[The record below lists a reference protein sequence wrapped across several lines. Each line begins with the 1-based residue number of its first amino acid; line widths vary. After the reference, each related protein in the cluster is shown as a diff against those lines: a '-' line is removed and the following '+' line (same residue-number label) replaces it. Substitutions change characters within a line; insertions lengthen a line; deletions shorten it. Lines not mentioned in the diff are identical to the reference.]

1 MHADCDGPRIGA
13 TNCVFADMNVIA
25 RLLLALPNRPA
36 AGITGIRFSV
46 HYIQTT
52 ELEPIM
58 RKYLNIHLPDQS
70 IQTEE
75 LQGEEIIRAGRY
87 FIARKLLDMGAATVD
102 PMSAQNPLIFSAGP
116 FAGTN
121 FSNANRLSVG
131 CKSPLTGGIKEAN
144 TGGSFG
150 FALGQLEIAGFT
162 LHGAAPDWTVIRI
175 TKDGQIAFESADPY
189 LGKGNNEVARL
200 LLEKYGKKISF
211 AICGPVGEY
220 LGLMSGISFADT
232 DGRPSRLAARGGVG
246 AVMGSKK
253 VKAIVV
259 DTHKMP
265 TFHDRQKVM
274 GAVREYGAKLGKEP
288 AIDNFKRLGTAMVA
302 DLTNYIGGLPV
313 RNFSAGRMVEE
324 KDGPFKLGGAYI
336 RELNLSR
343 GGRTAH
349 DCMPGCMIEC
359 SNVYFDAN
367 GKEMVSPLE
376 YETLGLVG
384 SNCGLQD
391 PDQVA
396 RLNAVAN
403 DLGIDTIELGA
414 MLGVLMEAG
423 QAAFGDA
430 DFMMR
435 ALDDIR
441 SGNERGRLLAQGAF
455 RVGQHF
461 KVARVPVI
469 KRQGISAYDPRVIE
483 VTGISMMLTAQGAD
497 HTVGNLPAFDCKGKS
512 TEELVTVSLG
522 AQVSAATA
530 DSLGFCIFGRSVTDT
545 NPQLIVTALNDA
557 HGTALE
563 EPFLKKLGRE
573 VLELEW
579 AFNKQAGFT
588 DQDDELP
595 SFFYDEALAPTGN
608 LARHRAS
615 EVNRCLD
622 QLLTAA

>member
-1 MHADCDGPRIGA
+1 
-13 TNCVFADMNVIA
+13 
-25 RLLLALPNRPA
+25 
-36 AGITGIRFSV
+36 
-46 HYIQTT
+46 
-52 ELEPIM
+52 
-58 RKYLNIHLPDQS
+58 
-70 IQTEE
+70 
-75 LQGEEIIRAGRY
+75 
-87 FIARKLLDMGAATVD
+87 
-102 PMSAQNPLIFSAGP
+102 
-116 FAGTN
+116 
-121 FSNANRLSVG
+121 
-131 CKSPLTGGIKEAN
+131 
-144 TGGSFG
+144 
-150 FALGQLEIAGFT
+150 
-162 LHGAAPDWTVIRI
+162 
-175 TKDGQIAFESADPY
+175 
-189 LGKGNNEVARL
+189 
-200 LLEKYGKKISF
+200 
-211 AICGPVGEY
+211 
-220 LGLMSGISFADT
+220 
-232 DGRPSRLAARGGVG
+232 
-246 AVMGSKK
+246 
-253 VKAIVV
+253 
-259 DTHKMP
+259 
-265 TFHDRQKVM
+265 
-274 GAVREYGAKLGKEP
+274 
-288 AIDNFKRLGTAMVA
+288 
-302 DLTNYIGGLPV
+302 
-313 RNFSAGRMVEE
+313 
-324 KDGPFKLGGAYI
+324 
-336 RELNLSR
+336 
-343 GGRTAH
+343 
-349 DCMPGCMIEC
+349 
-359 SNVYFDAN
+359 
-367 GKEMVSPLE
+367 MVSPLE

-441 SGNERGRLLAQGAF
+441 AGNERGRLLAQGAF
-455 RVGQHF
+455 RVGEHF

-522 AQVSAATA
+522 AQVSAAAA

-608 LARHRAS
+608 LARHRAA

-622 QLLTAA
+622 QLLSAA